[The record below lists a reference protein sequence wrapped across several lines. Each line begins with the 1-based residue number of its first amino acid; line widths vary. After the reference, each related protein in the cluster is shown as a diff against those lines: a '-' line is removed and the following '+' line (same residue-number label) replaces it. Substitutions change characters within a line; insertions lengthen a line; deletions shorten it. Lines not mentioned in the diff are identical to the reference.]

1 MGIVDG
7 DVILCTT
14 NQYGSKE
21 ERQEKIPMNPLRFF
35 LPLSLSLFL
44 SFSAAATAATA
55 PRPNIIVLLCDDLG
69 YGDLSCFAHPEIRTP
84 HLDQLAREGAQS
96 CNPAARAHAPQK
108 GD

>member
-1 MGIVDG
+1 
-7 DVILCTT
+7 
-14 NQYGSKE
+14 
-21 ERQEKIPMNPLRFF
+21 MNFPRAVRHV
-35 LPLSLSLFL
+35 LFTL
-44 SFSAAATAATA
+44 WCAVPALAAAPAM
-55 PRPNIIVLLCDDLG
+55 RPNIIVLLCNFLG